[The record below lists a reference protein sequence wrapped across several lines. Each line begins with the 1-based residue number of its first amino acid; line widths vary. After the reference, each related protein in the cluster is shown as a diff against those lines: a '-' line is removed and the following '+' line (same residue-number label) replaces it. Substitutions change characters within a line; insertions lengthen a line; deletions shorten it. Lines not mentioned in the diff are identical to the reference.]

1 MTSSIILSSEKN
13 QIIFVFLLTYSYLC
27 SMQVVN
33 TDSAIKKDSLK
44 AWVLAARPKT
54 LSGAAVPVMIGLSL
68 AWADH
73 YASGTFN
80 WGAAALC
87 LLFAFI
93 MQIDAN
99 FINDYVDYARGIDD
113 RATRLGPE
121 RACTQGW
128 VSIKKMKRVIAATTC
143 LACLVGLPLVWYGGV
158 AMIAVGAL
166 CVLFCFLYTTHLSR
180 MGLGDV
186 LVLVFFGLIPVCVTY
201 YLQLHTVTL
210 EVLLASIACG
220 LVIDALLIVNNF
232 RDRDTDRLA
241 GKRTIAMRIGA
252 QRTLLLYLL
261 VGIVAC
267 LLGIVFLFCGRWLV
281 FVTPL
286 LYLSLHYFTYLK
298 MKEIW
303 EGRQL
308 NNCLGATARNIF
320 IYGLLVSFALLLSAN
335 I

>member
-1 MTSSIILSSEKN
+1 
-13 QIIFVFLLTYSYLC
+13 
-27 SMQVVN
+27 MQVVT
-33 TDSAIKKDSLK
+33 TDSEIKKDSLK

-68 AWADH
+68 AWADAQTH
-73 YASGTFN
+73 NMSGIFN
-80 WGAAALC
+80 WVAAALC

-99 FINDYVDYARGIDD
+99 FINDFVDYARGIDD

-128 VSIKKMKRVIAATTC
+128 VSIWKMKRVIAATTC

-210 EVLLASIACG
+210 EVLFASIACG

-241 GKRTIAMRIGA
+241 GKRTIAVRIGA
-252 QRTLLLYLL
+252 QRTLQLYLL

-267 LLGIVFLFCGRWLV
+267 LLGIIFLFFGRWLV

-286 LYLSLHYFTYLK
+286 LYLLLHYSTYLK
-298 MKEIW
+298 MKKIW

-320 IYGLLVSFALLLSAN
+320 IYGLLVSLALLISGLYLSVHVG
-335 I
+335 